1 MYLKSLTLRGF
12 KSFASATTMRLEPG
26 ITCVVG
32 PNGSG
37 KSNVVDALSW
47 VMGEQGA
54 KSLRGGKMEDVI
66 FAGTTNRAPLGRA
79 EVALT
84 IDNSDGALPIDYAE
98 VTISRLMF
106 RSGQSEYAINGDSCR
121 LLDVQDLL
129 SDSGLGREMHVIV
142 GQGQLDQILH
152 AGPEARRAIIEEA
165 AGVLKHR
172 KRKEKALRKLDAMQ
186 ANLTRLVDLTEE
198 LGRRL
203 KPLGRQ
209 AEVARRAATIQAD
222 LRDARLRLLADD
234 YLKLADKLEREEADE
249 AAIRARRDELGAA
262 LAEAR
267 QREAAFDVAVQAQAA
282 ELARSQETWF
292 ALSSLTEKL
301 RGTRGLAAERVR
313 LLAADPEPERPGR
326 DPDELERQAAELRD
340 EEAGLTERLAAGR
353 EVLAESVTGRTMAE
367 SALAAAE
374 RRLADAAR
382 AAAGRAERL
391 ARLRGMAGAA
401 ASRAAATSEEIG
413 RLTAAAEQAR
423 ARAEQARQEYSEVQ
437 DVADDGDSGRT
448 SLAAELG
455 QAQQEHHRHSERVVA
470 ARKSER
476 AANSEVAA
484 LRARAEALAETLR
497 QGVDATAAVLADPDR
512 FRGILGAFAAQ
523 LTVADGYQKA
533 VAAALGAAAEALTVN
548 GLDAAVE
555 VLAGIRQA
563 GAGTVGLVIATSALP
578 GAAARAAGPGAG
590 LSPSAAAVP
599 PALPDGLRWAAGLV
613 TAPGELSGAVTALL
627 GDVVIAAD
635 LAAAAAFVRDHPGIR
650 AVTRDGDLIGTHW
663 ARGGS
668 AGGQS
673 LLDVRAAADEAA
685 TGLATA
691 EVASEAAADA
701 LAAATEA
708 AEAARQE
715 LEEIRGR
722 MRAVDAAA
730 AEISGRLG
738 RLAGAARAA
747 ADEAKRLDAAVGAA
761 ERSAEK
767 DQAKYAALK
776 TELAEAEAD
785 EERAAD
791 PEFEEHQAEGEREE
805 LTRRAATARN
815 AEMEARLEVRTVEER
830 LRAISGRADSLT
842 ASAAAERA
850 ARERAATRRQQ
861 RAAAAA
867 VARAVAA
874 GASQAVA
881 AAESSLTLA
890 AGQRSEAEAA
900 SASGTDA
907 LKAAR
912 AQAATV
918 SGELDKV
925 VNTAHGTEI
934 SRNEHRLR
942 LEQLAG
948 HVADEYGIEP
958 DALSAE
964 YDPDALILVPAD
976 SPLAAAARKRGTL
989 VNNPTAPGAPVQLT
1003 LDAPSPHPAPPPQ
1016 PAPAEPSA
1024 RDLPAPPAPTAP
1036 AVPSE
1041 PAPAEP
1047 SARDLP
1053 APSAPT
1059 APDGLAEPAPAEPS
1073 APDQPAPSAPTAPA
1087 APSAPRPPADLAE
1100 PGGHAAQTETETE
1113 TEPAPAASPPASQA
1127 AEAPLS
1133 LADALRAVRAEAQA
1147 DDGEEPDAGADADAG
1162 TDAGPPRAAR
1172 KAARA
1177 AEPAPAQPVGVPYVR
1192 EEQQARAAEA
1202 DRQLARLGKVNPLA
1216 LEEYAALQERH
1227 QFLAT
1232 QLDDL
1237 RKTRRDLL
1245 MVVKE
1250 VDDRVQ
1256 EVFASAYADTAREF
1270 EGLFGRL
1277 FPGGAGRLL
1286 LTEPDDMLTTG
1297 IEIEA
1302 RPPGKKVKRLS
1313 LLSGGERSLTAI
1325 AYLFAIF
1332 KARPSPFYVL
1342 DEVEAALDDSNLQRL
1357 LGVFTELQESSQLI
1371 VITHQRRTMEAADAL
1386 YGVSMRGDGVSQ
1398 VISQRV
1404 REPEP
1409 A

>member
-1 MYLKSLTLRGF
+1 VAVLGEEGRVYLKSLTLRGF
-12 KSFASATTMRLEPG
+12 KSFASATALRLEPG

-66 FAGTTNRAPLGRA
+66 FAGTTSRAPLGRA

-186 ANLTRLVDLTEE
+186 ANLTRLVDLTGE

-209 AEVARRAATIQAD
+209 AEVARKAATIQAD
-222 LRDARLRLLADD
+222 LREARLRLLADD
-234 YLKLADKLEREEADE
+234 YLHLKDKLDREEADE
-249 AAIRARRDELGAA
+249 AVIRARRAELEVA
-262 LAEAR
+262 LADAR

-292 ALSSLTEKL
+292 ALSALAEKL
-301 RGTRGLAAERVR
+301 RSVQGLAAERVR

-326 DPDELERQAAELRD
+326 DPDELERQAAELRA
-340 EEAGLTERLAAGR
+340 EEAGLTERLAEGR
-353 EVLAESVTGRTMAE
+353 EVLAESVALRTMAE
-367 SALAAAE
+367 SELAAAE

-391 ARLRGMAGAA
+391 ARLSGMVDAA
-401 ASRAAATSEEIG
+401 ASRAAATSEEID
-413 RLTAAAEQAR
+413 RLAAAAEQAR
-423 ARAEQARQEYSEVQ
+423 ARAERAQQEYSQVQ
-437 DVADDGDSGRT
+437 DVADDGDSDRSG
-448 SLAAELG
+448 LAAELDK
-455 QAQQEHHRHSERVVA
+455 AQREHNRHSERVVA
-470 ARKSER
+470 ARRSER

-484 LRARAEALAETLR
+484 LRARVEALNETLR
-497 QGVDATAAVLADPDR
+497 QGIDATAAVLADPDR
-512 FRGILGAFAAQ
+512 FRGVLGSFAAQ

-533 VAAALGAAAEALTVN
+533 IAAAIGAAAEALTVS

-555 VLAGIRQA
+555 VLDGLRTAN
-563 GAGTVGLVIATSALP
+563 AGTVGLVIAGSRGP
-578 GAAARAAGPGAG
+578 GDAAGPGG
-590 LSPSAAAVP
+590 GR
-599 PALPDGLRWAAGLV
+599 PALPAGARWATDLV
-613 TAPGELSGAVTALL
+613 TVPSELSGAAGELL
-627 GDVVIAAD
+627 SDVVVIGGLAESAD
-635 LAAAAAFVRDHPGIR
+635 FVRDHPDFR
-650 AVTRDGDLIGTHW
+650 VVTADGDLIGTHW

-668 AGGQS
+668 ASGQS

-685 TGLATA
+685 AKFATA
-691 EVASEAAADA
+691 ELASDTAADT

-708 AEAARQE
+708 QETARQE

-747 ADEAKRLDAAVGAA
+747 ADEAKRLDASVGAA

-767 DQAKYAALK
+767 DQAKLAQLK
-776 TELAEAEAD
+776 SELAEAEAAD
-785 EERAAD
+785 DRAAD
-791 PEFEEHQAEGEREE
+791 PEFQDLQADNEREE
-805 LTRRAATARN
+805 LTQRAAAGRN
-815 AEMEARLEVRTVEER
+815 SEMEARLEVRTVEER
-830 LRAISGRADSLT
+830 LRAISGRADSLA
-842 ASAAAERA
+842 ASAATERA
-850 ARERAATRRQQ
+850 ARERAAIRRKQ
-861 RAAAAA
+861 RAAQAS
-867 VARAVAA
+867 VASAVAA
-874 GASQAVA
+874 GAGLAVS
-881 AAESSLTLA
+881 AAESSLALA
-890 AGQRSEAEAA
+890 ADRRATAEAA
-900 SASGTDA
+900 SASGTEA
-907 LKAAR
+907 LKAVR
-912 AQAATV
+912 AQLTTV
-918 SGELDKV
+918 SGELDRV

-942 LEQLAG
+942 LEQLAA
-948 HVADEYGIEP
+948 HAADEYGIEP
-958 DALSAE
+958 DALLSE
-964 YDPDALILVPAD
+964 YGPDTLILVPSD
-976 SPLAAAARKRGTL
+976 SPLATAARKRGTAVTGTAL
-989 VNNPTAPGAPVQLT
+989 VGGTALDGNAAAEAAPAGQGVSGGETGDQTGAAAADPPEPEGAAT
-1003 LDAPSPHPAPPPQ
+1003 EAAEPEAAATGASATEPARAKDADAP
-1016 PAPAEPSA
+1016 
-1024 RDLPAPPAPTAP
+1024 
-1036 AVPSE
+1036 E
-1041 PAPAEP
+1041 PAP
-1047 SARDLP
+1047 
-1053 APSAPT
+1053 
-1059 APDGLAEPAPAEPS
+1059 G
-1073 APDQPAPSAPTAPA
+1073 
-1087 APSAPRPPADLAE
+1087 
-1100 PGGHAAQTETETE
+1100 TEGTE
-1113 TEPAPAASPPASQA
+1113 
-1127 AEAPLS
+1127 PLS
-1133 LADALRAVRAEAQA
+1133 LADALQAVRAEAAAA
-1147 DDGEEPDAGADADAG
+1147 DPAPAESETPSQVRK
-1162 TDAGPPRAAR
+1162 PR
-1172 KAARA
+1172 KAA
-1177 AEPAPAQPVGVPYVR
+1177 AEPAEPEIVGVPYVR
-1192 EEQQARAAEA
+1192 EEQEARAAEA
-1202 DRQLARLGKVNPLA
+1202 ERQLARLGKVNPLA

-1245 MVVKE
+1245 VVVKE

-1270 EGLFGRL
+1270 EGLFARL
-1277 FPGGAGRLL
+1277 FPGGSGRLI

-1342 DEVEAALDDSNLQRL
+1342 DEVEAALDDTNLQRL
-1357 LGVFTELQESSQLI
+1357 LGIFTELQESSQLI

>member
-1 MYLKSLTLRGF
+1 VYLKSLTVRGF
-12 KSFASATTMRLEPG
+12 KSFASATTLRLEPG

-66 FAGTTNRAPLGRA
+66 FAGTTSRAPLGRA

-106 RSGQSEYAINGDSCR
+106 RSGSSEYAINGDSCR

-186 ANLTRLVDLTEE
+186 ANLTRLVDLTSE

-234 YLKLADKLEREEADE
+234 YLRLRDKLEREEADE
-249 AAIRARRDELGAA
+249 AAILARRAELDAA
-262 LAEAR
+262 LAAAR
-267 QREAAFDVAVQAQAA
+267 DREGAFDVAVQAQAA
-282 ELARSQETWF
+282 ALARSQETWF
-292 ALSSLTEKL
+292 ALSSLAEKL
-301 RGTRGLAAERVR
+301 RGVQSLAAERVR
-313 LLAADPEPERPGR
+313 LLSADAEPERPGR
-326 DPDELERQAAELRD
+326 DPDELDRQAAELRA
-340 EEAGLTERLAAGR
+340 EEAGLAERLAEGR
-353 EVLAESVTGRTMAE
+353 EALGESVAMRTMAE
-367 SALAAAE
+367 SGLAAAE

-391 ARLRGMAGAA
+391 ARLRGMVDAAG
-401 ASRAAATSEEIG
+401 SRATATSEEID

-423 ARAEQARQEYSEVQ
+423 ARAERARQEYSEVQ
-437 DVADDGDSGRT
+437 DVADDGDSDRG
-448 SLAAELG
+448 SLTAELDT
-455 QAQQEHHRHSERVVA
+455 AQQNHSRHSERVVA

-476 AANSEVAA
+476 AANSEAAA
-484 LRARAEALAETLR
+484 LQARVQALGETLR
-497 QGVDATAAVLADPDR
+497 RGVDATAAVLADPDR
-512 FRGILGAFAAQ
+512 FRGILGNFAAQ
-523 LTVADGYQKA
+523 LTVADGYQQA
-533 VAAALGAAAEALTVN
+533 VAAALGAAAEALTVD
-548 GLDAAVE
+548 GLEAAVE
-555 VLAGIRQA
+555 VLAGLRTA
-563 GAGTVGLVIATSALP
+563 GAGTVGLVVADQ
-578 GAAARAAGPGAG
+578 AGPGEVAYRSEYFPQARP
-590 LSPSAAAVP
+590 LPE
-599 PALPDGLRWAAGLV
+599 LPDGMRWATELV
-613 TAPGELSGAVTALL
+613 TEPASLSRAVAQLLDEVAVAPG
-627 GDVVIAAD
+627 
-635 LAAAAAFVRDHPGIR
+635 LAQAAAFIREQPDFR
-650 AVTRDGDLIGTHW
+650 AVTTDGDLIGAHW

-685 TGLATA
+685 TRLSAA
-691 EVASEAAADA
+691 EQAGEAAAEA
-701 LAAATEA
+701 LAEATEA
-708 AEAARQE
+708 AEAVRQE
-715 LEEIRGR
+715 LEEVRGR

-747 ADEAKRLDAAVGAA
+747 ADEAKRLEAAVGAA
-761 ERSAEK
+761 QRSADK
-767 DQAKYAALK
+767 DQAKHGQLRG
-776 TELAEAEAD
+776 ELAEAEAA

-791 PEFEEHQAEGEREE
+791 PELENLQADDERAE
-805 LTRRAATARN
+805 LAERAAAARN

-830 LRAISGRADSLT
+830 LRAISGRADSLA
-842 ASAAAERA
+842 ASAGAERA
-850 ARERAATRRQQ
+850 ARERAAVRRRQ
-861 RAAAAA
+861 RAAQVS

-874 GASQAVA
+874 GAGQAVA
-881 AAESSLTLA
+881 AADSSLTLA
-890 AGQRSEAEAA
+890 ADQRAEAEAA
-900 SASGTDA
+900 SASGTEA

-912 AQAATV
+912 AQVTTV
-918 SGELDKV
+918 SAELDKV

-934 SRNEHRLR
+934 SRHEHRLR
-942 LEQLAG
+942 LDQLAG

-958 DALSAE
+958 DALAAE
-964 YDPDALILVPAD
+964 YGPDTLVLVSAA
-976 SPLAAAARKRGTL
+976 SPLAAAARKRGAVVTVVAQAAAAVPQPAL
-989 VNNPTAPGAPVQLT
+989 AEDAERADDTEPTGDTAEPEPSAPEDTALEDTAPEDTALEDTAPDPTAPDPTAPET
-1003 LDAPSPHPAPPPQ
+1003 T
-1016 PAPAEPSA
+1016 APAEP
-1024 RDLPAPPAPTAP
+1024 
-1036 AVPSE
+1036 
-1041 PAPAEP
+1041 
-1047 SARDLP
+1047 
-1053 APSAPT
+1053 
-1059 APDGLAEPAPAEPS
+1059 
-1073 APDQPAPSAPTAPA
+1073 
-1087 APSAPRPPADLAE
+1087 
-1100 PGGHAAQTETETE
+1100 
-1113 TEPAPAASPPASQA
+1113 
-1127 AEAPLS
+1127 S
-1133 LADALRAVRAEAQA
+1133 LADALRAVREEAEGAPGESRVPRRAPRPRPAPESAEA
-1147 DDGEEPDAGADADAG
+1147 
-1162 TDAGPPRAAR
+1162 
-1172 KAARA
+1172 A
-1177 AEPAPAQPVGVPYVR
+1177 AEEIVSLPYLR
-1192 EEQQARAAEA
+1192 EEQEARAAEA
-1202 DRQLARLGKVNPLA
+1202 ERQLARLGKVNPLA
-1216 LEEYAALQERH
+1216 LEEYEALQERH

-1232 QLDDL
+1232 QLEDL

-1256 EVFASAYADTAREF
+1256 EVFAAAFADTAREF
-1270 EGLFGRL
+1270 EGLFSRL
-1277 FPGGAGRLL
+1277 FPGGAGRLI

-1357 LGVFTELQESSQLI
+1357 LRVLDELRENSQLI

>member
-12 KSFASATTMRLEPG
+12 KSFASATTLRLEPG

-66 FAGTTNRAPLGRA
+66 FAGTTSRAPLGRA
-79 EVALT
+79 EVTLT
-84 IDNSDGALPIDYAE
+84 IDNSDGALPIDYSE

-186 ANLTRLVDLTEE
+186 LNLTRLVDLTGE

-209 AEVARRAATIQAD
+209 AEVARKAATIQAE
-222 LRDARLRLLADD
+222 LRDAKLRLLADD
-234 YLKLADKLEREEADE
+234 YGRLRGKLEREEADE
-249 AAIRARRDELGAA
+249 AAIRARRAELEAA
-262 LAEAR
+262 VADAR
-267 QREAAFDVAVQAQAA
+267 AREAAFDVAVQAQAA
-282 ELARSQETWF
+282 ELARAQQTWF

-301 RGTRGLAAERVR
+301 RAVQGLAAERVR
-313 LLAADPEPERPGR
+313 LLAADAEPERPGR
-326 DPDELERQAAELRD
+326 DPDELDRQAAELRD
-340 EEAGLTERLAAGR
+340 EEAGLTERLAEGR
-353 EVLAESVTGRTMAE
+353 EALAESVSMRTMAE
-367 SALAAAE
+367 TALATAE

-391 ARLRGMAGAA
+391 ARLRGMVDAA
-401 ASRAAATSEEIG
+401 ASRAAATSEEID
-413 RLTAAAEQAR
+413 RLTTAAEAAR
-423 ARAEQARQEYSEVQ
+423 ARAERARQEYSQVQ
-437 DVADDGDSGRT
+437 DVADDGDSDRSGIT
-448 SLAAELG
+448 AELD
-455 QAQQEHHRHSERVVA
+455 QAQRDHQQHTERVVA

-484 LRARAEALAETLR
+484 LRARTDTLGETLR
-497 QGVDATAAVLADPDR
+497 QGVDATAAVLADPER
-512 FRGILGAFAAQ
+512 FRGVLGTFAAK

-533 VAAALGAAAEALTVN
+533 VGAALGAAAEALTVN
-548 GLDAAVE
+548 GLDTAVE
-555 VLAGIRQA
+555 VLTSIRSA
-563 GAGTVGLVIATSALP
+563 NKGTVGLVIA
-578 GAAARAAGPGAG
+578 
-590 LSPSAAAVP
+590 SPSGSGSSDHRAEYFPRVGS
-599 PALPDGLRWAAGLV
+599 LPELTDGAHWVADLV
-613 TAPGELSGAVTALL
+613 TEPAELSWAVADLL
-627 GDVVIAAD
+627 GDVVVTVGLD
-635 LAAAAAFVRDHPGIR
+635 EAAAFVADHPEFR
-650 AVTRDGDLIGTHW
+650 AVTRDGDLIGAHW

-685 TGLATA
+685 ARLAEA
-691 EVASEAAADA
+691 ELAEAAAADA

-708 AEAARQE
+708 QEAARQQ

-747 ADEAKRLDAAVGAA
+747 ADEAKRLDASVGAA
-761 ERSAEK
+761 LRSAEK
-767 DQAKYAALK
+767 DQAKHQQLK
-776 TELAEAEAD
+776 NELGEAEAED
-785 EERAAD
+785 LRGSD
-791 PEFEEHQAEGEREE
+791 PEFEDSQADEEREE
-805 LTRRAATARN
+805 LTQRAAAARN

-830 LRAISGRADSLT
+830 LRAITGRADSLA

-850 ARERAATRRQQ
+850 ARERAAVRRRQRVAQ
-861 RAAAAA
+861 AS

-874 GASQAVA
+874 GAALAVS
-881 AAESSLTLA
+881 AAEAYLA
-890 AGQRSEAEAA
+890 QAAEERSEAETA
-900 SASGTDA
+900 SASGTEA
-907 LKAAR
+907 LKAVR
-912 AQAATV
+912 AQGATV

-942 LEQLAG
+942 LEQLAM
-948 HVADEYGIEP
+948 HATDEYGIEP
-958 DALSAE
+958 DALVTE
-964 YDPDALILVPAD
+964 YGPDQLIVAPADMPFAAAAVKRGTAVPAD
-976 SPLAAAARKRGTL
+976 TVQADAGTAATDADGLRDEAATDAEPDNEGVAGPDGTLAAG
-989 VNNPTAPGAPVQLT
+989 
-1003 LDAPSPHPAPPPQ
+1003 S
-1016 PAPAEPSA
+1016 
-1024 RDLPAPPAPTAP
+1024 
-1036 AVPSE
+1036 
-1041 PAPAEP
+1041 
-1047 SARDLP
+1047 
-1053 APSAPT
+1053 
-1059 APDGLAEPAPAEPS
+1059 DG
-1073 APDQPAPSAPTAPA
+1073 
-1087 APSAPRPPADLAE
+1087 
-1100 PGGHAAQTETETE
+1100 
-1113 TEPAPAASPPASQA
+1113 
-1127 AEAPLS
+1127 LS
-1133 LADALRAVRAEAQA
+1133 LADALRAVRTEAEQAAGAHAAEAQQRK
-1147 DDGEEPDAGADADAG
+1147 DRKQG
-1162 TDAGPPRAAR
+1162 T
-1172 KAARA
+1172 
-1177 AEPAPAQPVGVPYVR
+1177 APAAPETVAVPYVR
-1192 EEQQARAAEA
+1192 EDQEARAAEA
-1202 DRQLARLGKVNPLA
+1202 ERQLVRLGKVNPLA

-1232 QLDDL
+1232 QLEDL

-1270 EGLFGRL
+1270 EGLFARL
-1277 FPGGAGRLL
+1277 FPGGSGRLI

-1325 AYLFAIF
+1325 AYLFAVF

-1342 DEVEAALDDSNLQRL
+1342 DEVEAALDDTNLQRL
-1357 LGVFTELQESSQLI
+1357 LRVFDELQESSQLI
-1371 VITHQRRTMEAADAL
+1371 VITHQRRTMESANAL

-1404 REPEP
+1404 RETEP